1 MNLFGD
7 KDGKFKRLEKIILDI
22 EKEKHTISWAHTT
35 IQSCLW
41 NLEKSPN
48 LQKFDLEMIA
58 KDLREN
64 LNKKEEAQAKIQD
77 LQFGTLK
84 AEMEILKLGSQTY
97 ALLRQVE
104 DIKKFHVIDATSVLQ
119 ATSEEEMKSL
129 TVDLYKSDDVA
140 DWKVEAKFPYFMS
153 RNPIEYLAVYFP
165 IDHARH
171 RIITK
176 TGKEIS
182 MATKQIR
189 EDCLTQLKVQ
199 MYS

>member
-1 MNLFGD
+1 MNLFND

-64 LNKKEEAQAKIQD
+64 LNKKEKAQAKIID
-77 LQFGTLK
+77 LEYALK
-84 AEMEILKLGSQTY
+84 AEMGVLNLGTQTH

-104 DIKKFHVIDATSVLQ
+104 DIKKKAGINNLWKH
-119 ATSEEEMKSL
+119 EEDKRLNEHFK
-129 TVDLYKSDDVA
+129 KHPEDVG
-140 DWKVEAKFPYFMS
+140 P
-153 RNPIEYLAVYFP
+153 L
-165 IDHARH
+165 H
-171 RIITK
+171 IT
-176 TGKEIS
+176 ENS
-182 MATKQIR
+182 MTFDFSNK
-189 EDCLTQLKVQ
+189 KK
-199 MYS
+199 

>member
-1 MNLFGD
+1 MNLFND

-64 LNKKEEAQAKIQD
+64 LNKKEKAQAKIID
-77 LQFGTLK
+77 LEYALK
-84 AEMEILKLGSQTY
+84 AEMGVLNLGTQTH

-104 DIKKFHVIDATSVLQ
+104 DIKKKAGINNLWKH
-119 ATSEEEMKSL
+119 EEDKRLNEHFK
-129 TVDLYKSDDVA
+129 KHPEDVGT
-140 DWKVEAKFPYFMS
+140 
-153 RNPIEYLAVYFP
+153 L
-165 IDHARH
+165 H
-171 RIITK
+171 IT
-176 TGKEIS
+176 ENS
-182 MATKQIR
+182 MTFDFSK
-189 EDCLTQLKVQ
+189 KKK
-199 MYS
+199 

>member
-1 MNLFGD
+1 MNLFND

-64 LNKKEEAQAKIQD
+64 LNKKEKAQAKIID
-77 LQFGTLK
+77 LEYALK
-84 AEMEILKLGSQTY
+84 AEMGVLNLGTQTY

-104 DIKKFHVIDATSVLQ
+104 DIKKKAGINNLWKH
-119 ATSEEEMKSL
+119 EEDKRLNEHFK
-129 TVDLYKSDDVA
+129 KHPEDVGT
-140 DWKVEAKFPYFMS
+140 
-153 RNPIEYLAVYFP
+153 L
-165 IDHARH
+165 H
-171 RIITK
+171 IT
-176 TGKEIS
+176 ENS
-182 MATKQIR
+182 MTFDFSNK
-189 EDCLTQLKVQ
+189 KK
-199 MYS
+199 

>member
-1 MNLFGD
+1 MNLFND

-64 LNKKEEAQAKIQD
+64 LNKKEKAQAKIID
-77 LQFGTLK
+77 LEYALK
-84 AEMEILKLGSQTY
+84 AEMGVLNLGTQIH

-104 DIKKFHVIDATSVLQ
+104 DIKKKAGINTLWKHEEDKRLNEHFKKHPEDVGTLHVT
-119 ATSEEEMKSL
+119 E
-129 TVDLYKSDDVA
+129 
-140 DWKVEAKFPYFMS
+140 
-153 RNPIEYLAVYFP
+153 N
-165 IDHARH
+165 
-171 RIITK
+171 
-176 TGKEIS
+176 S
-182 MATKQIR
+182 MTFDFSK
-189 EDCLTQLKVQ
+189 KKK
-199 MYS
+199 

>member
-1 MNLFGD
+1 MNLFND

-64 LNKKEEAQAKIQD
+64 LNNKEKAQAKIID
-77 LQFGTLK
+77 LEYALK
-84 AEMEILKLGSQTY
+84 AEMGVLNLGTQTH

-104 DIKKFHVIDATSVLQ
+104 DIKKKAGINNLWKH
-119 ATSEEEMKSL
+119 EEDKRLNEHFK
-129 TVDLYKSDDVA
+129 KHPEDVGT
-140 DWKVEAKFPYFMS
+140 
-153 RNPIEYLAVYFP
+153 L
-165 IDHARH
+165 H
-171 RIITK
+171 IT
-176 TGKEIS
+176 ENS
-182 MATKQIR
+182 MTFDFSK
-189 EDCLTQLKVQ
+189 KKK
-199 MYS
+199 

>member
-1 MNLFGD
+1 MNLFND

-84 AEMEILKLGSQTY
+84 AEMEILKL
-97 ALLRQVE
+97 
-104 DIKKFHVIDATSVLQ
+104 
-119 ATSEEEMKSL
+119 
-129 TVDLYKSDDVA
+129 
-140 DWKVEAKFPYFMS
+140 
-153 RNPIEYLAVYFP
+153 
-165 IDHARH
+165 
-171 RIITK
+171 
-176 TGKEIS
+176 
-182 MATKQIR
+182 
-189 EDCLTQLKVQ
+189 
-199 MYS
+199 

>member
-1 MNLFGD
+1 MNLFND

-64 LNKKEEAQAKIQD
+64 LNKKGKAQAKIHR
-77 LQFGTLK
+77 FGIWRLRLK
-84 AEMEILKLGSQTY
+84 WGFSNLGTQTY

-104 DIKKFHVIDATSVLQ
+104 DIKKSAGINNLWKH
-119 ATSEEEMKSL
+119 EEDKRLNEHFK
-129 TVDLYKSDDVA
+129 KHPEDVGT
-140 DWKVEAKFPYFMS
+140 
-153 RNPIEYLAVYFP
+153 L
-165 IDHARH
+165 H
-171 RIITK
+171 IT
-176 TGKEIS
+176 ENS
-182 MATKQIR
+182 MTFDFSNK
-189 EDCLTQLKVQ
+189 KK
-199 MYS
+199 

>member
-7 KDGKFKRLEKIILDI
+7 KDGKFKKLEKIILDI

-64 LNKKEEAQAKIQD
+64 LNKKEKAQAKIID
-77 LQFGTLK
+77 LEYGLK
-84 AEMEILKLGSQTY
+84 AEMGVLNLGTQTH

-104 DIKKFHVIDATSVLQ
+104 DIKKKAGINNLWKH
-119 ATSEEEMKSL
+119 EEDKRLNEHFK
-129 TVDLYKSDDVA
+129 KHPEDVGT
-140 DWKVEAKFPYFMS
+140 
-153 RNPIEYLAVYFP
+153 L
-165 IDHARH
+165 H
-171 RIITK
+171 IT
-176 TGKEIS
+176 ENS
-182 MATKQIR
+182 MTFDFSNK
-189 EDCLTQLKVQ
+189 KK
-199 MYS
+199 

>member
-1 MNLFGD
+1 MNLFND

-64 LNKKEEAQAKIQD
+64 LNKKEKAQAKIID
-77 LQFGTLK
+77 LEYALK
-84 AEMEILKLGSQTY
+84 AEMGVLNLGTQTY

-104 DIKKFHVIDATSVLQ
+104 DIKKKAGINNLWKH
-119 ATSEEEMKSL
+119 EEDKRLNEHFK
-129 TVDLYKSDDVA
+129 KHPEDVGT
-140 DWKVEAKFPYFMS
+140 
-153 RNPIEYLAVYFP
+153 L
-165 IDHARH
+165 H
-171 RIITK
+171 IT
-176 TGKEIS
+176 ENS
-182 MATKQIR
+182 MTFDFSK
-189 EDCLTQLKVQ
+189 KK
-199 MYS
+199 

>member
-1 MNLFGD
+1 MNLFND

-64 LNKKEEAQAKIQD
+64 LNKKEKAQAKIID
-77 LQFGTLK
+77 LEYALK
-84 AEMEILKLGSQTY
+84 AEMGVLNLGTQTH

-104 DIKKFHVIDATSVLQ
+104 DIKKKAGINNLWKH
-119 ATSEEEMKSL
+119 EEDKR
-129 TVDLYKSDDVA
+129 LYEHFKKHPEDVGT
-140 DWKVEAKFPYFMS
+140 
-153 RNPIEYLAVYFP
+153 L
-165 IDHARH
+165 H
-171 RIITK
+171 IT
-176 TGKEIS
+176 ENS
-182 MATKQIR
+182 MTFDFSNK
-189 EDCLTQLKVQ
+189 KK
-199 MYS
+199 

>member
-1 MNLFGD
+1 MNLFND

-64 LNKKEEAQAKIQD
+64 LNKKEKAQAKIID
-77 LQFGTLK
+77 LEYALK
-84 AEMEILKLGSQTY
+84 AEMGVLNLGTQTY

-104 DIKKFHVIDATSVLQ
+104 DIKKKAGINNLWKH
-119 ATSEEEMKSL
+119 EEDKRLNEHFK
-129 TVDLYKSDDVA
+129 KHPEDVGT
-140 DWKVEAKFPYFMS
+140 
-153 RNPIEYLAVYFP
+153 L
-165 IDHARH
+165 H
-171 RIITK
+171 IT
-176 TGKEIS
+176 ENS
-182 MATKQIR
+182 MTFDFSKN
-189 EDCLTQLKVQ
+189 KK
-199 MYS
+199 

>member
-64 LNKKEEAQAKIQD
+64 LNKKEEAQARIQD

-104 DIKKFHVIDATSVLQ
+104 DIKKKAGINNLWKH
-119 ATSEEEMKSL
+119 EEDKRLNEHFK
-129 TVDLYKSDDVA
+129 KHPEDVGT
-140 DWKVEAKFPYFMS
+140 
-153 RNPIEYLAVYFP
+153 L
-165 IDHARH
+165 H
-171 RIITK
+171 IT
-176 TGKEIS
+176 ENS
-182 MATKQIR
+182 MTFDFSNKKKQ
-189 EDCLTQLKVQ
+189 
-199 MYS
+199 

>member
-48 LQKFDLEMIA
+48 LTKFDLELIA

-64 LNKKEEAQAKIQD
+64 LNKKEKAQAKIID
-77 LQFGTLK
+77 LEYALK
-84 AEMEILKLGSQTY
+84 AEMGVLNLGTQTH

-104 DIKKFHVIDATSVLQ
+104 DIKKKAGINNLWKH
-119 ATSEEEMKSL
+119 EEDKRLNEHFK
-129 TVDLYKSDDVA
+129 KHPEDVGT
-140 DWKVEAKFPYFMS
+140 
-153 RNPIEYLAVYFP
+153 L
-165 IDHARH
+165 H
-171 RIITK
+171 IT
-176 TGKEIS
+176 ENS
-182 MATKQIR
+182 MTFDFSK
-189 EDCLTQLKVQ
+189 KKK
-199 MYS
+199 